1 MVILLQICIFGFFAL
16 IRGRKLL
23 GKHLELVSPGSDVL
37 DYTSKRRGTYLA
49 RHIGLAV
56 PGAIPFVVRRE
67 RFYHRLLK
75 MLGIASEIQVGN
87 DGFDGRYFV
96 TTDFPGHLEQLLA
109 SKELQAHVHELLTLP
124 VVSLHTTHH
133 RIWCEIARGDYSKP
147 QDHFEKHLHLLR
159 QIAGDIQASL
169 TPERSLPAARW
180 RGVAAL
186 SVIVVHAGLLMFGM
200 LGFLPTFADSV
211 HTADTGA
218 LLRMGLVA
226 GAVAAL
232 VWLPSILAVFSGSS
246 WSPWV
251 LTDFLISG
259 LIGFVLAGV
268 HVVREVNVQMP
279 QPEARQYQ
287 LPVLQKACTL
297 SCSSGRRSRSTYPFV
312 SDAACSPPQRQK
324 VMAEKKQSDPVCAR
338 RAWFT
343 LTLDVKHWRE
353 QDPYSF
359 DASEQLFDAVR
370 TGRSVTLPVHP
381 GALGLEW
388 VDWEGISAK

>member
-87 DGFDGRYFV
+87 DSFDGHYFII
-96 TTDFPGHLEQLLA
+96 TDFPGHLEQLLA

-124 VVSLHTTHH
+124 VVSLHTTRH
-133 RIWCEIARGDYSKP
+133 RIWCEIAREDYEQP
-147 QDHFEKHLHLLR
+147 EDHFEKHLHLLR
-159 QIAGDIQASL
+159 QIAGDSQASL
-169 TPERSLPAARW
+169 TRERSLPAAQW
-180 RGVAAL
+180 RGIAAL
-186 SVIVVHAGLLMFGM
+186 SVIAVHAGLLMFGM
-200 LGFLPTFADSV
+200 LGFLPTFADSLY
-211 HTADTGA
+211 TADTGA

-246 WSPWV
+246 WSAWV

-259 LIGFVLAGV
+259 LIGFVLAGI

-279 QPEARQYQ
+279 QPEARLYQ
-287 LPVLQKACTL
+287 LPVLQKTCTL
-297 SCSSGRRSRSTYPFV
+297 SCRKGRRSSSIYAFV

-324 VMAEKKQSDPVCAR
+324 VMAEKKQSDPICES
-338 RAWFT
+338 RASFNFR
-343 LTLDVKHWRE
+343 LHVKNWRE
-353 QDPYSF
+353 QGRYLFSP
-359 DASEQLFDAVR
+359 SEQLFDAVK
-370 TGRSVTLPVHP
+370 TGDSVTLPVHP

-388 VDWEGISAK
+388 VDWNGISAK